1 MNKYIITATEKKEY
15 TYTIEEESMEK
26 AMEIVRA
33 DKEAR
38 TRCSDGPKDSLVYG
52 IIDLGDS
59 TEEFYDE
66 ECSVTKSEVA
76 IAYTVLNLE
85 EWGRVGI
92 NEDPIRSDE
101 CTVSVS
107 MSDGSKKTYE
117 NGILQG
123 TQQEGEK

>member
-1 MNKYIITATEKKEY
+1 MNKYIITAIEKREY
-15 TYTIEEESMEK
+15 IYTIEEEDMEK
-26 AMEIVRA
+26 AMKIVRA
-33 DKEAR
+33 DKEAQV
-38 TRCSDGPKDSLVYG
+38 RCSDGPKDSLTYS
-52 IIDLGDS
+52 IINLGDS
-59 TEEFYDE
+59 NTEFYDE

-117 NGILQG
+117 NGILQD